1 MPGTYAIG
9 TVPVRPGPAFAFM
22 NVGEP
27 PKLPD
32 SQGTGAAIIRGTRG
46 PLNQIVEI
54 ESMDQLTAVFGSAGT
69 TDVVREMFRGGI
81 DLVKVVRV
89 GDQSN
94 AAAIQILDDS
104 GGAGAGVQVGTLSS
118 SQPGSD
124 GNSVTVTVRDNLSNT
139 LNREL
144 VIYYGNQLVQVIEF
158 LKYAKA
164 GDDESKN
171 LADAVN
177 AGGSAWV
184 SYNWVATGSG
194 HLATLTNQA
203 MTGGSDPASITTLMY
218 TTALGVLELDH
229 EWEVISV
236 DVEDSAMQATVQS
249 WIDRINNEGSWVI
262 GIFGQP
268 TTIPL
273 ATRLQNAKA
282 MNDIAVALVIN
293 GFVGSDGAVREGSKA
308 AARCAGMLASQN
320 LEEALTYSVIQNA
333 VGIYGNMANADIIN
347 ALNSG
352 AIPLTKNFLGQMVVE
367 QGLTTFNAPTMQL
380 DAGWKKLH
388 RTRIRFAMIRQIQSL
403 WLQLVGKVLNN
414 MAGRGMVLGT
424 AQGVVNDFIGRGL
437 IAPGGTVTADP
448 SQPAPD
454 TFQVIIRVD
463 DNDVIEH
470 LLAKLQF
477 RWQATA

>member
-22 NVGEP
+22 NIGEP

-46 PLNQIVEI
+46 PLNSIVEI
-54 ESMDQLTAVFGSAGT
+54 ESMDQLTAYFGTAGT
-69 TDVVREMFRGGI
+69 TDLVREMFRGGI
-81 DLVKVVRV
+81 NLVKVVRV
-89 GDQSN
+89 GDTST
-94 AAAIQILDDS
+94 AASLILNDDS
-104 GGAGAGVQVGTLSS
+104 ATPGVPVGTLFMA
-118 SQPGSD
+118 QPGTD

-139 LNREL
+139 MLREL
-144 VIYYGNQLVQVIEF
+144 VIYYQNQLVQTIPF
-158 LKYAKA
+158 NKYQTTT
-164 GDDESKN
+164 DDESQN
-171 LADAVN
+171 LAN
-177 AGGSAWV
+177 AIAQVGSAWV
-184 SYNWVATGSG
+184 TYNYTAKGSG
-194 HLATLTNQA
+194 KLATITNTT
-203 MTGGSDPASITTLMY
+203 MTGGTDPASITALMY

-229 EWEVISV
+229 EWEVIGV
-236 DVEDSAMQATVQS
+236 DVEDSIMQGTVQS

-268 TTIPL
+268 TSIPI

-293 GFVGSDGAVREGSKA
+293 GFVGSDGAIREGYKA
-308 AARCAGMLASQN
+308 AARLCGMMASQN

-333 VGIYGNMANADIIN
+333 VGIYGTMANADIIN
-347 ALNSG
+347 ALNAG

-403 WLQLVGKVLNN
+403 WLQLVGKVLNDI
-414 MAGRGMVLGT
+414 AGQGMVLGT
-424 AQGVVNDFIGRGL
+424 AQGVVNDFIVRGL
-437 IAPGGTVTADP
+437 LAPGGTVTADP
-448 SQPAPD
+448 VQPAPD

>member
-22 NVGEP
+22 NIGEP

-46 PLNQIVEI
+46 PLNTIVEI
-54 ESMDQLTAVFGSAGT
+54 ESMDQLTAYFGTAGT

-81 DLVKVVRV
+81 NLVKTVRV
-89 GDQSN
+89 GDTSTPST
-94 AAAIQILDDS
+94 AAIKDDS
-104 GGAGAGVQVGTLSS
+104 VAPGVTIGNLFSA
-118 SQPGSD
+118 QPGTD
-124 GNSVTVTVRDNLSNT
+124 GNSMTYTIRDNLSNST
-139 LNREL
+139 IREL
-144 VIYYGNQLVQVIEF
+144 VIYYQNQLVQTISF
-158 LKYAKA
+158 TKYVTTT
-164 GDDESKN
+164 DDEGQN
-171 LADAVN
+171 LVN
-177 AGGSAWV
+177 ALQQ
-184 SYNWVATGSG
+184 TGSPWITYTYTVKG
-194 HLATLTNQA
+194 SGKFAAVTNATLT
-203 MTGGSDPASITTLMY
+203 GGTDPASITALMY

-229 EWEVISV
+229 EWEVIAV
-236 DVEDSAMQATVQS
+236 DVEDSIMQGTVQS
-249 WIDRINNEGSWVI
+249 WVDRINNEGSWVI
-262 GIFGQP
+262 SIMGQP
-268 TTIPL
+268 TTLPM

-282 MNDIAVALVIN
+282 MNDIACALVIN
-293 GFVGSDGAVREGSKA
+293 GFVGSDGAVREGAKA
-308 AARCAGMLASQN
+308 AGRLCGMMASQN

-333 VGIYGNMANADIIN
+333 VGIYGNMANADVIN
-347 ALNSG
+347 ALNAG

-403 WLQLVGKVLNN
+403 WLQLVGKVLNDI
-414 MAGRGMVLGT
+414 AGQGMVLGT
-424 AQGVVNDFIGRGL
+424 AQGVVNDFITRGL
-437 IAPGGTVTADP
+437 LAPGGTVTADP
-448 SQPAPD
+448 VQPAPD